1 MAFIK
6 CYNKIEKMLS
16 RIFLLKNRE
25 CCGEGCLMC
34 PYFPKNKRKSK
45 IINQNILP
53 LCSNEELDIIDKL
66 FN

>member
-1 MAFIK
+1 
-6 CYNKIEKMLS
+6 MLS
-16 RIFLLKNRE
+16 RIFLLKNKE

-34 PYFPKNKRKSK
+34 PYFPKNKKNAK

-53 LCSNEELDIIDKL
+53 LCSNEELDIIDTL